1 MKTKLLT
8 LFLIFIYSNIFGQC
22 DVKTVNRPD
31 GNTIKYFN
39 PKPIIIQEQ
48 FEVGTAIYKNVT
60 TGKMMINL
68 TILFKSLPN
77 KPLNGELIIQTT
89 NNIGITLKLIKSE
102 EVEMNGKKVAI
113 GLYEIDKKSIVELK
127 KYSLKS
133 IYFSIDNKK
142 YGQSISKN
150 NNIYINE
157 LNCFL

>member
-1 MKTKLLT
+1 MKIKLLT

-22 DVKTVNRPD
+22 DIKTVYRPD

-39 PKPIIIQEQ
+39 PKPVIIQEQ
-48 FEVGTAIYKNVT
+48 FEAGTAIYKNIT

-77 KPLNGELIIQTT
+77 KPLDGELIVQTS
-89 NNIGITLKLIKSE
+89 NNVGISLKLIKSE

-113 GLYEIDKKSIVELK
+113 GLYEIDKKSIIELK
-127 KYSLKS
+127 KYTLKS
-133 IYFSIDNKK
+133 IYFSMNNKK

-150 NNIYINE
+150 NTIYVNE